1 VHILHTLM
9 KGVDF
14 MKDLCYISE
23 NLFNLRNSINL
34 SQSYVSNVVHIDRTI
49 LSKYESGILV
59 PSLPILFKLANF
71 YNVDIDYLLSKNNIF

>member
-1 VHILHTLM
+1 M

-59 PSLPILFKLANF
+59 PSLAILFKLANF

>member
-1 VHILHTLM
+1 
-9 KGVDF
+9 

-34 SQSYVSNVVHIDRTI
+34 SKSYVSNVVHIDRTI

>member
-1 VHILHTLM
+1 MHILHTLM

-34 SQSYVSNVVHIDRTI
+34 SLSYVSNVVHIDRTI